1 MTSRAR
7 RPPPRHLKQAVR
19 RRRRMVTDLAD
30 IFHMMYPLLLLAA
43 LIVFSG
49 LHGFRLLLPHPA
61 AIGVCVPAPVILNAN
76 SVGLAPGEPWRDSVL
91 AFTGATGVRPAILED
106 YQLFGQSFDQDRACH
121 ETQMGAV
128 PLIQVLP
135 RRYSLAAIAA
145 GQYDSYLNS
154 YANAVAA
161 FADPVIISFAH
172 EMNAVWWP
180 WGYGFDTPKI
190 FKAAWRHIV
199 TLFRDDGATNVIWMW
214 DVNKDALPGQITVT
228 PPAEWW
234 PGGRYVGLVGVDGY
248 FNTPSDTFSDVFAPT
263 LASIRAFTRK
273 PVVIAETAT
282 APSPVQAAQI
292 DSLFAGV
299 RASNVTGFIWFDI
312 DSREHWHIEG
322 RPAADVAFRAAVMTY
337 RKPCTYRQGRKHQC
351 EAAR

>member
-1 MTSRAR
+1 MT
-7 RPPPRHLKQAVR
+7 R
-19 RRRRMVTDLAD
+19 RRRVPSRHLRTGTRRRRWTVSNVSD
-30 IFHMMYPLLLLAA
+30 IAHMMYPLLILAV
-43 LIVFSG
+43 LIMFGG
-49 LHGFRLLLPHPA
+49 LHTLRLLVPHPA
-61 AIGVCVPAPVILNAN
+61 AIGVCVPAPVSLQPD
-76 SVGLAPGEPWRDSVL
+76 SVGLAPGEPWGSSVL

-106 YQLFGQSFDQDRACH
+106 YQLFGQPFDQGRACH

-128 PLIQVLP
+128 PLIQMLP
-135 RRYSLAAIAA
+135 RRYGLAAIAA
-145 GQYDSYLNS
+145 GRYDSYLDS
-154 YANAVAA
+154 YAGAVAS
-161 FADPVIISFAH
+161 FKDPVIISFAH

-199 TLFRDDGATNVIWMW
+199 TLFRDDGATNVTWMW

-234 PGGRYVGLVGVDGY
+234 PGGRYVGLVGIDGY
-248 FNTPSDTFSDVFAPT
+248 FNTPADTFSDVFAPT

-282 APSPVQAAQI
+282 APSPVQATQI

-299 RASNVTGFIWFDI
+299 RASDIAGFIWFDI
-312 DSREHWHIEG
+312 DSREAWHIEG
-322 RPAADVAFRAAVMTY
+322 RPAADAAFRTAVMTY
-337 RKPCTYRQGRKHQC
+337 RRKPCTYRQGRKHQC
-351 EAAR
+351 EAVR